1 MSKYLMFDVGGTGVK
16 HAFLDEKGMIISPV
30 SSFPSQSRKSADE
43 VFSSF
48 ADVIRKEDDICGVG
62 MAWPG
67 PFDYEKGISLMNGLG
82 KYQAIY
88 MVDVGQGIR
97 DALGNEGLEFRY
109 DHDVAAFLSG
119 YVRSEGL
126 CDKRVIALVL
136 GTGAGSAFSVNG
148 KCVGSETEGVPEN
161 GWIYN
166 APFLDTV
173 IEEWLSSKGIEKLSL
188 KYFGKII
195 DGKTLQMMADEGNA
209 DALRLW
215 LEFGKVIK
223 EGMTGFI
230 ASFKA
235 TDIVFGGMI
244 SKAWKYFSPA
254 FADDFTSMNVTMHVT
269 YESSRYVFRGLYTL
283 FGGKD
288 E

>member
-1 MSKYLMFDVGGTGVK
+1 MFDVGGTGVK
-16 HAFLDEKGMIISPV
+16 HAMLDERGVIVSPV
-30 SSFPSQSRKSADE
+30 STFPSPSRKSTDE
-43 VFSSF
+43 VFASF
-48 ADVIRKEDDICGVG
+48 ADVIRKEDDVCGIG

-67 PFDYEKGISLMNGLG
+67 PFDYENGISLMNGLG
-82 KYQAIY
+82 KYQSIY
-88 MVDVGQGIR
+88 RMDVGKGIKQ
-97 DALGNEGLEFRY
+97 ALGNEGLKFRY

-148 KCVGSETEGVPEN
+148 RCVGSETEGVPEN

-166 APFLDTV
+166 VPFRDGT
-173 IEEWLSSKGIEKLSL
+173 IEEWLSSKGIEKLSV
-188 KYFGKII
+188 KHFGSLL
-195 DGKTLQMMADEGNA
+195 DGKTLQQMADEGNE
-209 DALRLW
+209 DAIRFW

-223 EGMTGFI
+223 EGMMDFI
-230 ASFKA
+230 TSFRA

-254 FADDFTSMNVTMHVT
+254 FADVFSSMGVTMHVT
-269 YESSRYVFRGLYTL
+269 YESSRYVFGGLYTL